1 MQTELDILIS
11 LRRDFDLFITKINET
26 NIEKQLTDID
36 ICRLL
41 NIPQMTFKEWKKK
54 NKDDWR
60 YTVYHFFKN
69 MSQNEIKMV
78 LNRNKR

>member
-26 NIEKQLTDID
+26 NIEKPLTDIA

-54 NKDDWR
+54 EPSDWR
-60 YTVYHFFKN
+60 YVVYHFFKN